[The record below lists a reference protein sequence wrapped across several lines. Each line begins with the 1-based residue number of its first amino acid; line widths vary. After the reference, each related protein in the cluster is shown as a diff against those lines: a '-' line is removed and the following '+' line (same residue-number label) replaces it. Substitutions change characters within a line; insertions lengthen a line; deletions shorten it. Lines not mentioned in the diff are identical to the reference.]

1 MTGLMGLI
9 PDLGG
14 AGPLPKLG
22 PMMGLV
28 GPITDLGA
36 HVRPEGAHTK
46 RERARRRAFGPPLG
60 LRGPRDGG
68 GPSARLR
75 PWGPRISYGGGA
87 RARVP
92 PPLVCATAWRQAKDS
107 VKNVRDARST
117 T

>member
-46 RERARRRAFGPPLG
+46 RERARRRAFGPPPSLG
-60 LRGPRDGG
+60 APHFVWGGHGP
-68 GPSARLR
+68 
-75 PWGPRISYGGGA
+75 
-87 RARVP
+87 VC
-92 PPLVCATAWRQAKDS
+92 PPLVCASGDRHR
-107 VKNVRDARST
+107 VKE
-117 T
+117 